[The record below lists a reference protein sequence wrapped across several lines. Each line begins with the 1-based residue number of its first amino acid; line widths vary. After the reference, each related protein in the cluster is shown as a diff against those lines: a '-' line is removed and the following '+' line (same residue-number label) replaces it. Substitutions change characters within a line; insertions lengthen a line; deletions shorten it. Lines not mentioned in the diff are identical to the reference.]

1 MQWDDVKVFLAVAK
15 AGSLAAGARRLR
27 LSQATVWRR
36 MRALDDALDA
46 TLFERRPTGYVLTAQ
61 GTTFLRALEGVD
73 STIAIARRRLSEG
86 PDVVEGDVSVAVP
99 EFLAAVLADRASS
112 LARSYPRL
120 HLEIVSASPIGDF
133 GLRDADVTIRVER
146 PLIGGFWISDPY
158 PIRFALYASAQYVKR
173 HGAPSSLTDM
183 AGHRLI
189 DFDHSLAH
197 AAPEPWRNA
206 DLSEA
211 NVVLR
216 CSSPHA
222 RYAAARAG
230 LGLAMLPRCIGGA
243 DRALQEVLAP
253 QIVGTLNPLICVHA
267 ALLSQA
273 RIAAVIK
280 FVSEALEAVK

>member
-36 MRALDDALDA
+36 MRALDEALGA
-46 TLFERRPTGYVLTAQ
+46 TLFERRPTGYVLTHQ

-73 STIAIARRRLSEG
+73 STIAVARRKLSEG
-86 PDVVEGDVSVAVP
+86 ADTVEGESRITVP
-99 EFLAAVLADRASS
+99 EFLAPLLAERAAA
-112 LARSYPRL
+112 LARVHPRL
-120 HLEIVSASPIGDF
+120 RLELVSASPIADF
-133 GLRDADVTIRVER
+133 GVRDADVTVRVER
-146 PLIGGFWISDPY
+146 PSVGGFWISDSY
-158 PIRFALYASAQYVKR
+158 PVRFAVYASTGYIER
-173 HGAPSSLTDM
+173 HGAPSALDDL

-211 NVVLR
+211 IVVLR

-222 RYAAARAG
+222 RRAAARTG
-230 LGLAMLPRCIGGA
+230 LGLALLPHCIGSA
-243 DRALQEVLAP
+243 DESLREVLAP
-253 QIVGTLNPLICVHA
+253 AVIGALEVLICIHTELVG
-267 ALLSQA
+267 QA
-273 RIAAVIK
+273 RIAASVE
-280 FVSEALEAVK
+280 FLDQALRAAE